1 MSNVVMTYRDYAAL
15 PDDGKRYELYDGE
28 LIELT
33 SPTLRHQRA
42 IGNLYAILR
51 GHVQIQARGE
61 ILLAP
66 FDVIL
71 SDTTVFQPDILFI
84 DRARLG
90 VLAEHG
96 VEGSPTLAVEV
107 LSPSTASRDRGRKR
121 ALYARHGVPYLWL
134 VDPVAGAIEVYV
146 LEGNDYRLAARAAG
160 DASVGLPPFLALAL
174 SPASLFG

>member
-1 MSNVVMTYRDYAAL
+1 MSKVVMTYRDYAAL
-15 PDDGKRYELYDGE
+15 PDDGRRYELYDGE

-42 IGNLYAILR
+42 IGRLYRTL
-51 GHVQIQARGE
+51 GEHVQRYALGE

-71 SDTTVFQPDILFI
+71 RDTTVFQPDVLFI
-84 DRARLG
+84 DRGRFN

-96 VEGSPTLAVEV
+96 VEGAPTLAVEV

-134 VDPVAGAIEVYV
+134 VDPVTGAIEAYV
-146 LEGNDYRLAARAAG
+146 LEGHDYRLAAAAPAKPG
-160 DASVGLPPFLALAL
+160 PLDNALR
-174 SPASLFG
+174 

>member
-1 MSNVVMTYRDYAAL
+1 MSKVVTTYRDYAAL

-28 LIELT
+28 LIELP

-42 IGNLYAILR
+42 IGNLYTILR
-51 GHVQIQARGE
+51 GHVQLHARGE

-84 DRARLG
+84 DRVRLG

-121 ALYARHGVPYLWL
+121 ALYARHAVPYLWL
-134 VDPVAGAIEVYV
+134 VDPVAGAIEAYV
-146 LEGNDYRLAARAAG
+146 LEGNDYRLAARASGVAP
-160 DASVGLPPFLALAL
+160 VNLPPFLDLAL
-174 SPASLFG
+174 SPASLFT

>member
-1 MSNVVMTYRDYAAL
+1 MSKVVMTYRDYAAL

-42 IGNLYAILR
+42 IGRLYRTLDE
-51 GHVQIQARGE
+51 HVQRHALGE

-71 SDTTVFQPDILFI
+71 SDMTVFQPDILFI
-84 DRARLG
+84 DRACLG

-134 VDPVAGAIEVYV
+134 VDPVPGAIEAYV
-146 LEGNDYRLAARAAG
+146 LEGHDYRLGARASG
-160 DASVGLPPFLALAL
+160 DASVSLPPFLDLAL
-174 SPASLFG
+174 SPASLFV

>member
-1 MSNVVMTYRDYAAL
+1 MSKVVTTYRDYAAL

-28 LIELT
+28 LIELP

-42 IGNLYAILR
+42 IGNLYALLR
-51 GHVQIQARGE
+51 AHVELHALGE
-61 ILLAP
+61 VLLAP

-84 DRARLG
+84 ETPRLG

-134 VDPVAGAIEVYV
+134 VDPAAGTVEACV
-146 LEGNDYRLAARAAG
+146 LEGRDYRVAGRAAG
-160 DASVGLPPFLALAL
+160 DAAVSLPPFPDLALV
-174 SPASLFG
+174 PASLFT

>member
-1 MSNVVMTYRDYAAL
+1 MSKVVMTYRDYAAL
-15 PDDGKRYELYDGE
+15 PDNGKRYELHDGE

-42 IGNLYAILR
+42 IGALYTILDE
-51 GHVQIQARGE
+51 HVRRRALGE
-61 ILLAP
+61 VLLAP

-71 SDTTVFQPDILFI
+71 SDTTVLQPDVLFI
-84 DRARLG
+84 ETPRLG

-134 VDPVAGAIEVYV
+134 VDPVAAV
-146 LEGNDYRLAARAAG
+146 LEAYALQGNEYHGVARAAG
-160 DASVGLPPFLALAL
+160 DAPTSLPPFLDLAL
-174 SPASLFG
+174 SPARLFA